1 MDIFYL
7 PSWPTSTWHQHL
19 VIGYVKTFSPC
30 TYCTYLY
37 IYTKYTTYIHN
48 QRSTINTK
56 DTSKDPELFG
66 IEHGNDAA
74 ADADAFA
81 NDELEEDE
89 QQQQQEQQQ
98 LATPQKRHIGAV
110 YRSGFLPSYRYLRSP
125 TGSTG
130 GRFSR
135 SGRAR
140 QFVWVNGDGSMC
152 AA

>member
-1 MDIFYL
+1 MSNLLF
-7 PSWPTSTWHQHL
+7 
-19 VIGYVKTFSPC
+19 PC

-37 IYTKYTTYIHN
+37 IYTTYTTLYIHYE
-48 QRSTINTK
+48 RSTINTK

-74 ADADAFA
+74 ADAEAFA
-81 NDELEEDE
+81 DDELEEDE
-89 QQQQQEQQQ
+89 QQQHQEQQHEQ
-98 LATPQKRHIGAV
+98 QQQQSATAQKRHIGAV

-140 QFVWVNGDGSMC
+140 QFV
-152 AA
+152 

>member
-1 MDIFYL
+1 MWYL
-7 PSWPTSTWHQHL
+7 
-19 VIGYVKTFSPC
+19 YFCTF
-30 TYCTYLY
+30 CTYLY
-37 IYTKYTTYIHN
+37 INIPNLPIHN

-66 IEHGNDAA
+66 IEQGNAA
-74 ADADAFA
+74 DVVANADADAFTD
-81 NDELEEDE
+81 NDWEEDE
-89 QQQQQEQQQ
+89 PQPQQQQ

-130 GRFSR
+130 GGYGGAGGRFSR

>member
-1 MDIFYL
+1 MSNL
-7 PSWPTSTWHQHL
+7 L
-19 VIGYVKTFSPC
+19 SPLHI
-30 TYCTYLY
+30 LY
-37 IYTKYTTYIHN
+37 ISIYKPYIPTYTHN
-48 QRSTINTK
+48 QRLTINTK

-74 ADADAFA
+74 ADAEAFA
-81 NDELEEDE
+81 DDELEEDE
-89 QQQQQEQQQ
+89 QQQQQQHEQQQ
-98 LATPQKRHIGAV
+98 QQQSATAQKRHIGAV